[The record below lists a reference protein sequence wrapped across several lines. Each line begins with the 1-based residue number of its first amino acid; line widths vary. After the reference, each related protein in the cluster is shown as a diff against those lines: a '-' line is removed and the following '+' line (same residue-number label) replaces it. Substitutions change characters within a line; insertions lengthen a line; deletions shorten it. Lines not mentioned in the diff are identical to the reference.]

1 MDESVFIST
10 PDHVSLEFE
19 LAGPGSRFSAYV
31 IDFIFNVLLIVVIF
45 LVVFLT
51 GGLFTLRSL
60 VTSSQGSSS
69 WSASWILAFL
79 VLDIFLIATPM
90 LFIGRAGDVL

>member
-1 MDESVFIST
+1 MDESVYIAT

-31 IDFIFNVLLIVVIF
+31 IDFFFNILLIVVIF

-51 GGLFTLRSL
+51 GGLHAIRSL
-60 VTSSQGSSS
+60 ATSTQDNARWG
-69 WSASWILAFL
+69 
-79 VLDIFLIATPM
+79 V
-90 LFIGRAGDVL
+90 